1 MNGAAIVYPPA
12 VIKGYSWL
20 QTVKMWVVQHAGLE
34 KDALH
39 VYFALALVFGSALLF
54 RWNLR
59 SWKPVALVLA
69 VAVIGEIWDIRDG
82 LLTRVPLVVS
92 IPLSEHDLWNTMF
105 WPVAIMLLARFSDVF
120 GVQPVAEVSEPEVAE
135 YNNQAG

>member
-1 MNGAAIVYPPA
+1 MSNVAIVYPPA

-20 QTVKMWVVQHAGLE
+20 QSIKIWVMHHVGLE

-39 VYFALALVFGSALLF
+39 VYFALTLMFGSALLF
-54 RWNLR
+54 RWSLR
-59 SWKPVALVLA
+59 SWKPVALVFV

-92 IPLSEHDLWNTMF
+92 LPFSEHDLWNTMF
-105 WPVAIMLLARFSDVF
+105 WPIAILLLARFSDVF
-120 GVQPVAEVSEPEVAE
+120 GVRAEAEAEV
-135 YNNQAG
+135 AGADETPS